1 MDTLHRDSVILR
13 RWGVGAACILIS
25 TGLAGCGGGDDSSSP
40 APTYTVGGSIS
51 GLSAGGLV
59 LANGT
64 DTVSPVSG
72 ATSFT
77 FPTAHVSGTSYA
89 VTVQSQPTA
98 LTCAVAPTGGSGT
111 ISSANVTNVQV
122 SCTANTYSI
131 GGTISGLTT
140 GGLVLENGSDTL
152 SPAANAAT
160 FTFATKLTSGA
171 TYAVTVETQPFGLSC
186 QVSNATGTVPSAAV
200 TNVNVTCSANEWTWV
215 GGADTGNANG
225 VYGTLGTAAAA
236 NIPGAR
242 YGSHPWTDAAGNMW
256 LFGGIGNDSAGKFDD
271 LNDLWKYSAVT
282 KQWTWTGGSK
292 AVAAL
297 GVYGTRGTAAA
308 ANTPGAR
315 DGGIIWT
322 DSAGNVWLFGG
333 EGYDSTGNDDFLNDL
348 WKYNPATN
356 QWTWVGGPSTAG
368 GLGVYGTQ
376 GTAAAANLPGA
387 RDAAMGWVDSAGN
400 FWLFGGYG
408 YDSTTNSAS
417 LELNDLW
424 MYNTTT
430 NQWTWIGGSN
440 IGNAKGVY
448 GTKGVAAAGNVPGA
462 RDSAATWVDKSGT
475 VWLFG
480 GYGYDSA
487 GTTGQ
492 SLADLWTYSPSSGQ
506 WTWVNGANTGSVPAV
521 YGAQGTAAAANT
533 PGSRFGAVSWI
544 DGAGNFWLFGGA
556 FNLPGGNVQLNDVWE
571 YSGTA
576 NQWVWIGGSNTTG
589 AKGVYGTL
597 GTPAATNTPGARY
610 YASKWTDGTGNLWLF
625 GGYGDD
631 SAGTANQLND
641 LWEY

>member
-1 MDTLHRDSVILR
+1 
-13 RWGVGAACILIS
+13 
-25 TGLAGCGGGDDSSSP
+25 
-40 APTYTVGGSIS
+40 
-51 GLSAGGLV
+51 
-59 LANGT
+59 
-64 DTVSPVSG
+64 
-72 ATSFT
+72 
-77 FPTAHVSGTSYA
+77 
-89 VTVQSQPTA
+89 
-98 LTCAVAPTGGSGT
+98 
-111 ISSANVTNVQV
+111 
-122 SCTANTYSI
+122 
-131 GGTISGLTT
+131 
-140 GGLVLENGSDTL
+140 
-152 SPAANAAT
+152 
-160 FTFATKLTSGA
+160 
-171 TYAVTVETQPFGLSC
+171 
-186 QVSNATGTVPSAAV
+186 
-200 TNVNVTCSANEWTWV
+200 
-215 GGADTGNANG
+215 
-225 VYGTLGTAAAA
+225 
-236 NIPGAR
+236 
-242 YGSHPWTDAAGNMW
+242 
-256 LFGGIGNDSAGKFDD
+256 
-271 LNDLWKYSAVT
+271 
-282 KQWTWTGGSK
+282 
-292 AVAAL
+292 
-297 GVYGTRGTAAA
+297 
-308 ANTPGAR
+308 
-315 DGGIIWT
+315 
-322 DSAGNVWLFGG
+322 
-333 EGYDSTGNDDFLNDL
+333 
-348 WKYNPATN
+348 
-356 QWTWVGGPSTAG
+356 
-368 GLGVYGTQ
+368 
-376 GTAAAANLPGA
+376 
-387 RDAAMGWVDSAGN
+387 MGWVDSAGN

-424 MYNTTT
+424 TYNTTT

-448 GTKGVAAAGNVPGA
+448 GTKGVAAASNVPGG

-506 WTWVNGANTGSVPAV
+506 WTWVSGANTGSVPAV
-521 YGAQGTAAAANT
+521 YGAQGTAAATNT

-576 NQWVWIGGSNTTG
+576 NQWVWVGGSNTTD